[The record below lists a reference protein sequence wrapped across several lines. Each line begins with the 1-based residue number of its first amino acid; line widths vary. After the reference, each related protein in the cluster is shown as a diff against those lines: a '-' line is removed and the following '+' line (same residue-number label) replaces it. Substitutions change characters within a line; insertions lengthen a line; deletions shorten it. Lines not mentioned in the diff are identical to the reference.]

1 MSEKYIGIDLGS
13 EFLKIAVHENN
24 RICGEISGSDCR
36 RAPDGW
42 KDPFFGIS
50 GRIFKRN
57 RKKTWIIQI
66 RRMRGSARK
75 TGDHKTSPYGRDGSE
90 ASDTESAL

>member
-24 RICGEISGSDCR
+24 RICGEISER
-36 RAPDGW
+36 IPEQLRM
-42 KDPFFGIS
+42 DPFFGIC

>member
-24 RICGEISGSDCR
+24 RICGEISD
-36 RAPDGW
+36 
-42 KDPFFGIS
+42 
-50 GRIFKRN
+50 RIPEQLRMERN

-66 RRMRGSARK
+66 RSMRGSARK

-90 ASDTESAL
+90 ASDAESAL

>member
-13 EFLKIAVHENN
+13 EFLKIAVQNMRGN
-24 RICGEISGSDCR
+24 KRTDSR
-36 RAPDGW
+36 TVPDGW
-42 KDPFFGIS
+42 EDHFFGIC

-57 RKKTWIIQI
+57 RKKAWIIQI

-75 TGDHKTSPYGRDGSE
+75 TGDHKTSLYGRDGSE
-90 ASDTESAL
+90 ASDAESAL

>member
-1 MSEKYIGIDLGS
+1 MRGNKRTDSRTAS
-13 EFLKIAVHENN
+13 
-24 RICGEISGSDCR
+24 
-36 RAPDGW
+36 DGW

-75 TGDHKTSPYGRDGSE
+75 TGDHKTSPYGSDGSE

>member
-24 RICGEISGSDCR
+24 RIYFSDIR
-36 RAPDGW
+36 TDSRTASDGW
-42 KDPFFGIS
+42 KDPFFGIC

-90 ASDTESAL
+90 ASDAESAL